1 MSYARKAVGSVK
13 SLPQGA
19 TSRLPVPVILNAIA
33 LRPPNGSAG
42 SPTPHGRKA
51 IEAGAGGFVVK
62 TDPSK
67 EIITKSIKAC
77 RGEPQFN
84 AVSTRQL
91 IHSLFDSRPMIRR
104 NQAKGHVELVERAQT
119 SARLPAAEDTANAAI
134 AKTMSIKRS
143 PLLSAAYDS
152 LDLSR
157 VQLARLVE
165 RTDLDD
171 LRIILPKKS

>member
-104 NQAKGHVELVERAQT
+104 NQARAMLNSLSERKCQAA
-119 SARLPAAEDTANAAI
+119 SWPRKARPTPQSPKPCPSNGRPSSRQHMTAW
-134 AKTMSIKRS
+134 T
-143 PLLSAAYDS
+143 
-152 LDLSR
+152 
-157 VQLARLVE
+157 
-165 RTDLDD
+165 
-171 LRIILPKKS
+171 